1 MTTNLSQHNK
11 EITKKWLKL
20 KSWFGLW
27 RNRHL
32 TWTLK
37 IYYQHGGWSS
47 KSSNSLLSHYYYW
60 FILQRWLIFVL
71 SECVVNDKNSHN
83 ILFPLL
89 IYWRF
94 HDSMKIPWFEDDMI
108 SEVGSVW
115 LIRNGLLVQ
124 NQATNKR
131 KRNLG

>member
-71 SECVVNDKNSHN
+71 SECVVNDKILITYYSHFWY
-83 ILFPLL
+83 IEDSMIP
-89 IYWRF
+89 WRF
-94 HDSMKIPWFEDDMI
+94 HDSRMTWFLKLEAFGESEMACWYKIK
-108 SEVGSVW
+108 
-115 LIRNGLLVQ
+115 LR
-124 NQATNKR
+124 TNVR
-131 KRNLG
+131 EI